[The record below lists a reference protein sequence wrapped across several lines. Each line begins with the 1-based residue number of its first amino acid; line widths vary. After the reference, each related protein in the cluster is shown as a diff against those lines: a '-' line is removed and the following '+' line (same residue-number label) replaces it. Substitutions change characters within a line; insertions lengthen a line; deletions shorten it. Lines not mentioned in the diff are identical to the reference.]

1 MKGQFI
7 YKIIN
12 TTNGKFYV
20 GSTTNTRE
28 RFRTHRNK
36 LRGNKHHCPH
46 LQAAWNKYG
55 ENAFLFRVVEDIP
68 QDQSLQEAEDR
79 WLIGWVG
86 NPQCYNA
93 GLRSG
98 APWRGVKTEDHPCYG
113 REKSDEEKARISAGL
128 KATYAADPSA
138 HPRVGKE
145 HTDEVK
151 EQIRQKKLANPTRAW
166 LGIPRDEATKAK
178 ISAAQKGRP
187 NPRKGQ
193 KMSEQGRLNVAAAVK
208 RGEDS
213 HFYGKR
219 PVNAEALQR
228 EIYAVKPDGTKETFP
243 SLTYMRDNLGVS
255 IATVINACK
264 SGKRIKKGTLS
275 GWVVSYTPVDSLPVQ
290 EVEIPQEFAHLPRT
304 RELAKAQGARTYFTG
319 LLCGKGHLS
328 PRAVKGECIACRKE
342 NEAAAR
348 AKKRLAA
355 PH

>member
-1 MKGQFI
+1 MRDQVI

-36 LRGNKHHCPH
+36 LRRNKHHCPH

-55 ENAFLFRVVEDIP
+55 EDAFLFRVVETVP
-68 QDQSLQEAEDR
+68 QGQDLQEAEDR
-79 WLIGWVG
+79 WLSEHVG
-86 NPQCYNA
+86 KEYCYNA

-98 APWRGVKTEDHPCYG
+98 APWRGVKTEDHPSYG
-113 REKSDEEKARISAGL
+113 RTVSPDERTRISAGL
-128 KATYAADPSA
+128 KATYAADPAS
-138 HPRVGKE
+138 HPRLGKE

-178 ISAAQKGRP
+178 ISATQKGRP

-208 RGEDS
+208 RGEEN

-228 EIYAVKPDGTKETFP
+228 EIYAVKPDGTTEKFP
-243 SLTYMRDNLGVS
+243 SLTFMRDNLGVS

-264 SGKRIKKGTLS
+264 SGKRIKKGSLS
-275 GWVVSYTPVDSLPVQ
+275 GWEVSYAT
-290 EVEIPQEFAHLPRT
+290 
-304 RELAKAQGARTYFTG
+304 
-319 LLCGKGHLS
+319 
-328 PRAVKGECIACRKE
+328 KE
-342 NEAAAR
+342 GQ
-348 AKKRLAA
+348 K
-355 PH
+355 

>member
-12 TTNGKFYV
+12 LVNNKFYV

-28 RFRTHRNK
+28 RFRTHRNR
-36 LRGNKHHCPH
+36 LRNNKHHASH

-55 ENAFLFRVVEDIP
+55 ESSFVFHVIQQVPEGE
-68 QDQSLQEAEDR
+68 SLQAAEDV
-79 WLIGWVG
+79 WLAEHVG
-86 NPQCYNA
+86 QPYCYNKS
-93 GLRSG
+93 RYSDT
-98 APWRGVKTEDHPCYG
+98 PMRGIKTEDHPCYG

-128 KATYAADPSA
+128 KATYAADPAS
-138 HPRVGKE
+138 HPRLGKE

-208 RGEDS
+208 RGEES

-228 EIYAVKPDGTKETFP
+228 EIHVLKPDGSREVFP

-275 GWVVSYTPVDSLPVQ
+275 GWAVSYTPVEALPTQ
-290 EVEIPQEFAHLPRT
+290 EVEIPEEFAHLPRT
-304 RELAKAQGARTYFTG
+304 RELAKSQGARMYFTG

-348 AKKRLAA
+348 AKKRLAVA
-355 PH
+355 Q